1 MKVVIPGLLLLVSSV
16 FGQTRIDNVTATQVP
31 FVNVER
37 IGEANARSF
46 YVFSTSSRSYTIRHD
61 GHGEGS
67 SLTTRRK
74 NYDLRMNGAL
84 RIERLYFAEY
94 DGDLVLEYEVTDGR
108 GDWAYVLRM
117 DQTMM
122 RFKWVA
128 PISAEALGPGLIEG
142 RDLYISAVNVLA
154 KIDMQTGAIGWQQSD
169 FEHVSMFGLPTIK
182 ADSVLF
188 EDDFDPRRRIEI
200 EKQTGQIRKH

>member
-46 YVFSTSSRSYTIRHD
+46 FVFSTSSRSYTIRHD

-67 SLTTRRK
+67 SLTIRRK
-74 NYDLRMNGAL
+74 NYLSMNGAL

-108 GDWAYVLRM
+108 GDWA
-117 DQTMM
+117 
-122 RFKWVA
+122 
-128 PISAEALGPGLIEG
+128 
-142 RDLYISAVNVLA
+142 
-154 KIDMQTGAIGWQQSD
+154 
-169 FEHVSMFGLPTIK
+169 
-182 ADSVLF
+182 
-188 EDDFDPRRRIEI
+188 
-200 EKQTGQIRKH
+200 